1 MSTKEIG
8 KPNSWECEDADVDV
22 PKKYFTSVI
31 TWAYYESTKSY
42 DLLMMI
48 GWYGGLMYGLYST
61 IFTSH
66 IWRFQILF
74 LLLEASVVLAPV
86 ICMTLI
92 ERRAGYLISRNNKK
106 LAEATKEVFS
116 SKQEN
121 LVLGWDKVASVLNR
135 KFYVAGDW
143 KTPYCIFDG
152 AQCERYF
159 RRYVLE
165 LMPEEDASEHCE
177 KSCLRAV
184 VSIYQQGIID
194 QFNRDKEYNPEFTE
208 DNLPGD
214 SDRCKFTWK
223 LKNSLRYAELNPTS
237 RIRVGFA
244 VMPAYIVFADTWPSS
259 LIRLV
264 EVFFM
269 VVIAVVVSTG
279 YPIELS
285 KTRNRISLLATIAD
299 VAPGEDMDRWAVVA
313 KRMNAYLIQDSSGSG
328 FDRFFDEKDCH
339 KFFEKHLKPLVSTRI
354 KDYRVATY
362 ELVPLIA
369 DVVEGPST

>member
-152 AQCERYF
+152 AKCESYF
-159 RRYVLE
+159 RRHVLKS
-165 LMPEEDASEHCE
+165 MAEEDASEDCE
-177 KSCLRAV
+177 KSCLRAAV
-184 VSIYQQGIID
+184 DIYRRRIID
-194 QFNRDKEYNPEFTE
+194 QFEWDKYDTPVLADDNFLAGSDHKEFTWRLR
-208 DNLPGD
+208 N
-214 SDRCKFTWK
+214 T
-223 LKNSLRYAELNPTS
+223 LKDLHFIVYFVTSLFVLLAGTRSLLLCMIMTILMFATIAARPPLELSTTRS
-237 RIRVGFA
+237 RIR
-244 VMPAYIVFADTWPSS
+244 
-259 LIRLV
+259 
-264 EVFFM
+264 
-269 VVIAVVVSTG
+269 
-279 YPIELS
+279 
-285 KTRNRISLLATIAD
+285 LLATIAD
-299 VAPGEDMDRWAVVA
+299 VAPREDMDRWDVVA
-313 KRMNAYLIQDSSGSG
+313 RRMNAYLSQDSNSDAGI
-328 FDRFFDEKDCH
+328 FFDGKDYLE
-339 KFFEKHLKPLVSTRI
+339 FFEKQLKPLMSKKI

>member
-1 MSTKEIG
+1 M
-8 KPNSWECEDADVDV
+8 
-22 PKKYFTSVI
+22 
-31 TWAYYESTKSY
+31 
-42 DLLMMI
+42 
-48 GWYGGLMYGLYST
+48 
-61 IFTSH
+61 
-66 IWRFQILF
+66 
-74 LLLEASVVLAPV
+74 
-86 ICMTLI
+86 
-92 ERRAGYLISRNNKK
+92 ISRNTTK
-106 LAEATKEVFS
+106 LAEATRKVFS
-116 SKQEN
+116 LKQEN

-152 AQCERYF
+152 VQCERYF
-159 RRYVLE
+159 RRYILE
-165 LMPEEDASEHCE
+165 PMPEEDVAKHCE
-177 KSCLRAV
+177 KSCLRAA

-194 QFNRDKEYNPEFTE
+194 QFNRDKDYNAEFTE
-208 DNLPGD
+208 DNLPVD
-214 SDRCKFTWK
+214 SDRCKFIWK
-223 LKNSLRYAELNPTS
+223 LKNSLRYAELNSTS
-237 RIRVGFA
+237 RIRVGLA

-264 EVFFM
+264 ELFFM
-269 VVIAVVVSTG
+269 VVLAVVVSTG

-285 KTRNRISLLATIAD
+285 KTRNRIRLLATIAN
-299 VAPGEDMDRWAVVA
+299 VAPGEDMDRWAVVT

-339 KFFEKHLKPLVSTRI
+339 KFFEKQLKPLMSTRT